1 MGPSGTGKIELM
13 LKLLKG
19 KPFNPKIGTVL
30 HIYNK
35 MQPAFSEKL
44 SSREV
49 IVKFMK
55 FNGLE
60 T

>member
-1 MGPSGTGKIELM
+1 MGPSGTGKIELK
-13 LKLLKG
+13 LKVLMG
-19 KPFNPKIGTVL
+19 KLFYPKFGTVL
-30 HIYNK
+30 YIYNK

-60 T
+60 I